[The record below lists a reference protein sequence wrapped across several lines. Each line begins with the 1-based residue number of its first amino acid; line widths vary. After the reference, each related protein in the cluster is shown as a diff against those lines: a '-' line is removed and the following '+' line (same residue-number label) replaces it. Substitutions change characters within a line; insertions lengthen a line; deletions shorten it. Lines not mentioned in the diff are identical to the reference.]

1 MPYTS
6 QDTEASA
13 KNTGIIAI
21 NQSLLDLS
29 ISQSGRLVPLRFRI
43 YIRKI
48 EVYLCAP
55 PLLFC
60 RPPPQPNCLA
70 QTSSTG
76 AYAHIRYLE
85 TACSMSG
92 ISLLPIHD
100 KLPLILHEPQSTL
113 GKCEAVKVHRVFPST
128 C

>member
-13 KNTGIIAI
+13 KNTGIIACH
-21 NQSLLDLS
+21 QSLLDPS

-70 QTSSTG
+70 QTSSTR
-76 AYAHIRYLE
+76 AYWHIRHLE
-85 TACSMSG
+85 VACRLSG
-92 ISLLPIHD
+92 ISLLPINY
-100 KLPLILHEPQSTL
+100 KLPHILHSPQSIL
-113 GKCEAVKVHRVFPST
+113 GKC
-128 C
+128 